1 MADPKKSTTKLKSN
15 IRRRR
20 ILPGNT
26 DEEEVKPKRNPRPGT
41 TVETRENQL
50 IGMTIDLAA
59 RQIKA
64 GTASSQVMTH
74 FLKLGSTK
82 ERLEKEKLIQEN
94 ELLRAK
100 TKSIRSSDEIK
111 VMYMNA
117 LNAMN
122 SYKGNGQAKVE
133 IPDEDDD

>member
-1 MADPKKSTTKLKSN
+1 MAEPKKSAVRVKVIS
-15 IRRRR
+15 RRRR
-20 ILPGNT
+20 IDPGNA
-26 DEEEVKPKRNPRPGT
+26 EEETEAKPKRNPRPGT
-41 TVETRENQL
+41 TVEMRENQL

-82 ERLEKEKLIQEN
+82 EKLEKEKLRQEN

-100 TKSIRSSDEIK
+100 TDSLQSAKEIK
-111 VMYMNA
+111 ALYLNA
-117 LNAMN
+117 LNAMKAYSGHKASASEN
-122 SYKGNGQAKVE
+122 Q
-133 IPDEDDD
+133 DDD